1 MYRKLYYGPTKPI
14 RNPKDKDIRKNAPWT
29 DDYIMEN
36 GKKLLIR
43 TYNSESSIE
52 IPGINSFSKEKTKI
66 QAGDV
71 LYFYE
76 NKLHRVNGPAFF
88 RKHELYI
95 WLQNGLIHRDG
106 DEPAFETED
115 DSITMWFKNGVKHRD
130 TGPAVVT
137 RKEKQFWLNGRHLS
151 SEEEFIND
159 IRNNRLKDILG
170 VIHLEQSFNFH
181 RS

>member
-36 GKKLLIR
+36 GNRLLIR
-43 TYNSESSIE
+43 KYHSESKIKIS
-52 IPGINSFSKEKTKI
+52 GLNDFSKDGFDIKP
-66 QAGDV
+66 GDI
-71 LYFYE
+71 LYFFE

-88 RKHELYI
+88 RKDELYI
-95 WLQNGLIHRDG
+95 WLQNGIIHRDG
-106 DEPAFETED
+106 DEPAFETDD
-115 DSITMWFKNGVKHRD
+115 DSWSMWFKNGVKHRES
-130 TGPAVVT
+130 GPAVLT
-137 RKEKQFWLNGRHLS
+137 RTQKQFWLNGKHLS

-170 VIHLEQSFNFH
+170 VIHCFQSIKK
-181 RS
+181 